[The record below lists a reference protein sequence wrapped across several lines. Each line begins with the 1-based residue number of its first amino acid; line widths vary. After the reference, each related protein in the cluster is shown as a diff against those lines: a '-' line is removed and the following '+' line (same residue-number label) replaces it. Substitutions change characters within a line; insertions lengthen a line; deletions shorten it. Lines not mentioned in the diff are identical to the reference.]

1 MAVPEGKGSDLAAA
15 VGPCWSEA
23 KTAAALAVS
32 VESLAALRTAGGV
45 LGLETADGVW
55 VYPIDQF
62 RTGGG
67 RVEVKPDLLPVFHAL
82 RGHDPWA
89 VAVLLHTPAPELG
102 GATPL
107 DLLTVGRDL
116 EVLACWA
123 SVVNREWSAGSVGR

>member
-89 VAVLLHTPAPELG
+89 VAALLHTPAPELDD
-102 GATPL
+102 ATPL
-107 DLLTVGRDL
+107 DWLSAGGDPEALSA
-116 EVLACWA
+116 LAVA
-123 SVVNREWSAGSVGR
+123 VAREWAAGFAG